1 MTKKMLINSSHPEEC
16 RVAVVVDGE
25 LDELDIKTGPKEAT
39 VGNIYKGVIT
49 RIEPSLQAVFVN
61 YGSSKNGFCRLTTFM
76 LHIFRNRFM
85 TPDGVREFRR
95 FSRKTTMWLCRL

>member
-49 RIEPSLQAVFVN
+49 DRTFSPGRICQLWQFKKRFFV
-61 YGSSKNGFCRLTTFM
+61 GQRHSFF
-76 LHIFRNRFM
+76 IFS
-85 TPDGVREFRR
+85 GIV
-95 FSRKTTMWLCRL
+95 S